1 MNEKTKHV
9 FSLKPSLRLARTTV
23 ILLFLA
29 VHCLSICAQTN
40 LKVHGTVTSAT
51 DGLPLIGVNV
61 VQQHNDFPLS

>member
-29 VHCLSICAQTN
+29 VH
-40 LKVHGTVTSAT
+40 
-51 DGLPLIGVNV
+51 
-61 VQQHNDFPLS
+61 